1 MHFWRGVGAGVN
13 CKEEAVFYFHRFWRI
28 EKEEFIVSYIWNYK
42 SECEKAVL
50 GLSKLFS
57 RKPLKDP
64 VQVDLFRGLLKMIT
78 FGLAGGLKTLTPHG
92 LLKCAIYTNYE
103 CTYIKYPG
111 DDNCITT
118 TQCCTSVKVWV
129 YPNLWS
135 KLCNIETENKT
146 MHGCLEKCD
155 WHNGVVGDGAGQQL
169 FSRTRK
175 FVNRKILEYWSFDLK
190 DDVVTTLVT
199 VVSYKQ
205 VYLERCCYPDAG
217 AEKK

>member
-1 MHFWRGVGAGVN
+1 MKFKVNVKELFWAQASFFKQTLKGSCSSG
-13 CKEEAVFYFHRFWRI
+13 FISRFI
-28 EKEEFIVSYIWNYK
+28 KK
-42 SECEKAVL
+42 
-50 GLSKLFS
+50 
-57 RKPLKDP
+57 
-64 VQVDLFRGLLKMIT
+64 IT

-92 LLKCAIYTNYE
+92 LLKCAIYTNFE
-103 CTYIKYPG
+103 CTYIVYPD

-129 YPNLWS
+129 YPNMGS

-175 FVNRKILEYWSFDLK
+175 FVNRKILEDWSL
-190 DDVVTTLVT
+190 T
-199 VVSYKQ
+199 
-205 VYLERCCYPDAG
+205 
-217 AEKK
+217 

>member
-1 MHFWRGVGAGVN
+1 MKFKVNVKELFWAQASFFKQTLIGSCSSG
-13 CKEEAVFYFHRFWRI
+13 FISRFI
-28 EKEEFIVSYIWNYK
+28 KK
-42 SECEKAVL
+42 
-50 GLSKLFS
+50 
-57 RKPLKDP
+57 
-64 VQVDLFRGLLKMIT
+64 IT

-92 LLKCAIYTNYE
+92 LLKCAIYTNFE
-103 CTYIKYPG
+103 CTYIVYPD

-135 KLCNIETENKT
+135 KLCNIETENKI

-175 FVNRKILEYWSFDLK
+175 FVNRKILEDWSFDLK